1 MKTILVQFILLFMM
15 ACSSHKTKQEMTITI
30 ELDIYSG
37 RPNPSWKMDVKQTND
52 LLQKL
57 AKLYTLPK
65 AELDVQDGLGYRGFI
80 IKVVDDNKKDEAPII
95 VKVFHGIIK
104 IDDNLFEDTIL
115 LEKNL
120 LNQAKQNG
128 YKNIIESLGE

>member
-15 ACSSHKTKQEMTITI
+15 ACSSHKTKQEMIITI

-37 RPNPSWKMDVKQTND
+37 RPNPSWKMDAKETVD
-52 LLQKL
+52 LLKQL

-80 IKVVDDNKKDEAPII
+80 IKVIDDNKKDEAPII

-104 IDDNLFEDTIL
+104 IDDNVFEDTIL
-115 LEKNL
+115 LEEKL